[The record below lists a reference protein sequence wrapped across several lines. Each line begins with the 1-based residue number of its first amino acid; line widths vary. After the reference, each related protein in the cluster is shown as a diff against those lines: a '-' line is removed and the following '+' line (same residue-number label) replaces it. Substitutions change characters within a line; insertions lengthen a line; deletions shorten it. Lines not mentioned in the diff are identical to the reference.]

1 MYYLKQMCTI
11 VRCII
16 NTYCRNL
23 LRINFNNM
31 TIQQKVGI
39 TIKELRKEQGM
50 SQETFAYESGIDRR
64 YMSDIENGKR
74 NISLDILERIADKLE
89 ISLSKL
95 FQKAE
100 EFK

>member
-1 MYYLKQMCTI
+1 MFYLKQMCTI
-11 VRCII
+11 DRCII

>member
-1 MYYLKQMCTI
+1 
-11 VRCII
+11 
-16 NTYCRNL
+16 
-23 LRINFNNM
+23 M
-31 TIQQKVGI
+31 TIQQKLGI

-95 FQKAE
+95 FQKVE
-100 EFK
+100 EL

>member
-1 MYYLKQMCTI
+1 MKNMEE
-11 VRCII
+11 
-16 NTYCRNL
+16 
-23 LRINFNNM
+23 M

-39 TIKELRKEQGM
+39 TIKELRKERGM

-89 ISLSKL
+89 IRLSEL
-95 FQKAE
+95 FLRVE
-100 EFK
+100 TM